1 MPISRYLVTPRL
13 PLLTAHPTRNS
24 AYGYGR
30 LALAG
35 YKYVG
40 ADQLIGG
47 PWPDNEP
54 AVSSLDWTTGQP
66 NAKYWAITMLAKA
79 LGSGKKSLYAA
90 NVTAMPPP
98 PPPPVGSRGNGTC
111 GATSFGGDC
120 NLDASGALDARKEGI
135 LNLSACVARARGC
148 KMADYVSFSLK
159 DWNSDCSW
167 YHKCDFVTPAAFK
180 PTRPALS
187 HTRRLLVRQRI

>member
-1 MPISRYLVTPRL
+1 MRDSSQRGQSLVPCCLRHTSTIP
-13 PLLTAHPTRNS
+13 PDNS
-24 AYGYGR
+24 AYGFGR

-54 AVSSLDWTTGQP
+54 AVSSLDWSTGQP
-66 NAKYWAITMLAKA
+66 NAKYWAITMLSKA
-79 LGSGKKSLYAA
+79 LGAGEKSLYAV
-90 NVTAMPPP
+90 NVTASAPP
-98 PPPPVGSRGNGTC
+98 PPPPVGTRGNGTC

-120 NLDASGALDARKEGI
+120 NVDASGAWDARKEGI
-135 LNLSACVARARGC
+135 LNLTACVAKAQGC
-148 KMADYVSFSLK
+148 QMASYVSFSLK

-167 YHKCDFVTPAAFK
+167 YSKCDFVTAAAVEF
-180 PTRPALS
+180 THGR
-187 HTRRLLVRQRI
+187 RQRGRRRH